1 MSNLYRTETLRRI
14 EGARLVRLPAG
25 TLMHRA
31 ATAVARSANQ
41 MSRTLPRGA
50 PILGLIGPGN
60 NGGDALLA
68 LSILAGQGFP
78 VRACALS
85 TDEPGASD
93 ARAVW
98 QQWIA
103 RGGRLEPLTSLA
115 TLLAQC
121 PLVIDGLFGIGLARP
136 LRAESAA
143 VVIALAASG
152 SPVIAVDVPS
162 GIDADRG
169 CVVGGRDGI
178 AVRADVTVTMI
189 GDKPGLHTGPALDY
203 VGRVELASLEPT
215 EARPR
220 SNVVAGSESG
230 GPAQPG
236 PASEPDPAP
245 DGELFDRRAAVAL
258 LAPRALD
265 THKGSFGAVTVIGGA
280 SGTTGAALLAAR
292 GAQAAGAG
300 KVFIASPDAPVFDPG
315 QPQLMTRTLEHAL
328 DDADAVCIGCGLGVG
343 EVARR
348 ALANALRSSLV
359 LVIDADALNLIATEP
374 ALARALRARSAG
386 AVLTPHPLEAA
397 RLLDC
402 AAADVQADRVASAV
416 ALAQRYRA
424 TAVLKGA
431 GTVVC
436 DPASTWSIVGS
447 GSPAL
452 ATAGSGDVL
461 AGCIAALLAQGRAP
475 GEAARLGAW
484 LHGHAAQQWQREHPN
499 GIGLSAAQLPDLL
512 VQAVNA
518 P

>member
-1 MSNLYRTETLRRI
+1 VSNLYRTETLRRI
-14 EGARLVRLPAG
+14 EGARLARVPAG

-31 ATAVARSANQ
+31 ASAVARSANQ
-41 MSRTLPRGA
+41 MARTLPRA
-50 PILGLIGPGN
+50 TPIVGLIGPGN

-68 LSILAGQGFP
+68 LSILADQGFP

-85 TDEPGASD
+85 TDEPGAQD

-103 RGGRLEPLTSLA
+103 RGGRLEPLASLA
-115 TLLAQC
+115 SLLAQC

-136 LRAESAA
+136 LRGDSAA
-143 VVIALAASG
+143 AVIALAATR

-169 CVVGGRDGI
+169 CVVGGRDGV

-203 VGRVELASLEPT
+203 VGRIELASLEPT
-215 EARPR
+215 EAPPR
-220 SNVVAGSESG
+220 GSAVA
-230 GPAQPG
+230 
-236 PASEPDPAP
+236 ASEPEPAP
-245 DGELFDRRAAVAL
+245 DGELFGRQAAAAL
-258 LAPRALD
+258 LGPRALD

-280 SGTTGAALLAAR
+280 TGTTGAALLAAR

-315 QPQLMTRTLEHAL
+315 QPQLMTRTLDHAL

-343 EVARR
+343 EVARH

-359 LVIDADALNLIATEP
+359 LVLDADALNLIAAEP

-436 DPASTWSIVGS
+436 DPASSWSIVGS

-484 LHGHAAQQWQREHPN
+484 LHGHAAQRWQHAHPN

-512 VQAVNA
+512 VQAANA
-518 P
+518 S